1 MESQRSHLHLFLLR
15 VYSTPAQN
23 HTQNTDTRH
32 RKLKMDM
39 IPDITDVCALPAP
52 GYFQPLRYFQHEQGW
67 KESPWSYISWHALYC
82 ISAKEI
88 ICPTQESLNSKRYV
102 NIKSCTIPN
111 KFFEQ
116 KTGRLASVRANNP
129 FCRRHGYRGNNQYLP
144 NTLAGHGYSSRQVL
158 RPKNRAKGT
167 SETHRQH
174 PPPPRPRPPLLL
186 PLPLPPYPPTP
197 AKSLSPT
204 FPLTWVSL

>member
-1 MESQRSHLHLFLLR
+1 MPCQLLAT
-15 VYSTPAQN
+15 S
-23 HTQNTDTRH
+23 
-32 RKLKMDM
+32 K
-39 IPDITDVCALPAP
+39 
-52 GYFQPLRYFQHEQGW
+52 PLRYFQHEQGW

-167 SETHRQH
+167 SETHRQQ
-174 PPPPRPRPPLLL
+174 PPPPPPPPPAPPSPPPPPPIPPHPSQISL
-186 PLPLPPYPPTP
+186 PYFSADPGFSVDISDQNFARAFRQISAP
-197 AKSLSPT
+197 ALCGH
-204 FPLTWVSL
+204 